1 MTDDVICTGERLD
14 GVCMRRW
21 ITKAKAFSTT
31 SFGLFLKSLFPFLC
45 LIDQMKRG
53 SERKEERERDEGD
66 HIRQEPTQDFL
77 AY

>member
-1 MTDDVICTGERLD
+1 MTDDVICMRGVGRSMHEMLD
-14 GVCMRRW
+14 YKSKG
-21 ITKAKAFSTT
+21 IFHHF
-31 SFGLFLKSLFPFLC
+31 FGLSLEYLFPFLC